1 MYMRACICVCVWWG
15 GAGRG
20 GVGVGEKVEEG
31 LMVND
36 DAVASSQQTK
46 AAEGESTLIEV

>member
-1 MYMRACICVCVWWG
+1 MHLCLCVVG